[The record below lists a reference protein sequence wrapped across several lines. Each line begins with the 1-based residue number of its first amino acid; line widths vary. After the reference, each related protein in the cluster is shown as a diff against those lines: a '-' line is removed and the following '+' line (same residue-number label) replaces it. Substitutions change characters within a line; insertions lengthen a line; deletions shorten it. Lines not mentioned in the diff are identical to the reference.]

1 MVEPIEKLTPEERV
15 NMAYREI
22 NEFESQLHDWGAE
35 IIKFWVNVDKDEQ
48 LRRFNEREN
57 TPEKRWKITDEDW
70 RNRDKWDA
78 YVDAVNEMLYRT
90 DTPYAPWT
98 VVEGNNKYYARLKVM
113 STMID
118 RMEKAL
124 AAVDDKAGSKA
135 KKG

>member
-1 MVEPIEKLTPEERV
+1 MHIDP
-15 NMAYREI
+15 
-22 NEFESQLHDWGAE
+22 
-35 IIKFWVNVDKDEQ
+35 DEQ
-48 LRRFNEREN
+48 FRRFKAREEDPDK
-57 TPEKRWKITDEDW
+57 TWKITAEDW

>member
-1 MVEPIEKLTPEERV
+1 MSSSAASRPVRKILIRRGKLRQK
-15 NMAYREI
+15 I
-22 NEFESQLHDWGAE
+22 GA
-35 IIKFWVNVDKDEQ
+35 
-48 LRRFNEREN
+48 
-57 TPEKRWKITDEDW
+57 T
-70 RNRDKWDA
+70 DKWDA